1 MLNHTVWSNGR
12 SNAWSNEWSKWL
24 LTLPMLMP
32 IVFALSILLE
42 APVNAA
48 EGSSG
53 ELPEFQNR
61 ESNSDQIIEEVG
73 HDFLSN
79 FVQLTELER
88 NAIDSTVRTNLD
100 SSNTTSIETEAF
112 TSPPQLLLGFP
123 AVPFFS

>member
-1 MLNHTVWSNGR
+1 MATDTAHVDADRLCLINTAR
-12 SNAWSNEWSKWL
+12 SSSQCR
-24 LTLPMLMP
+24 
-32 IVFALSILLE
+32 FALSILLE